1 MTLNRLGPRRLD
13 DRDRGVP
20 RRGQAPRRPGTPPDR
35 TALYVGLGVG
45 GVLLVIALAFAMS
58 GSNSKEPARADRTAD
73 RGLKE
78 EMEAAQRL
86 SDMRKLPEALATLE
100 AAIMNPAYKGSK
112 LLDPARAQATLIR
125 KQIAYEK
132 EAAEAIDAFDK
143 KITASKDDQTA
154 MKKADEFWREAQDLI
169 ARYGASSKISIVRRW
184 QQDLDRWRGTNQQD
198 DWQKD
203 YNYTKDR
210 IKTNHLDGED
220 FCQAARA
227 WRQFAERF
235 NSPDLKAKVES
246 EIIAINKASVAAANK
261 LIERAGAGAKA
272 RAMLEE
278 AQHRFDGTEGQKVL
292 AAKMKTL
299 Q

>member
-20 RRGQAPRRPGTPPDR
+20 RRGAAPRRPGPAPDR
-35 TALYVGLGVG
+35 SALYIGLGVG
-45 GVLLVIALAFAMS
+45 GGLLVIALAFAMS
-58 GSNSKEPARADRTAD
+58 GSNSKEPARADRAAD

-78 EMEAAQRL
+78 EMESAQRL
-86 SDMRKLPEALATLE
+86 SDARKHSEALAMLE

-125 KQIAYEK
+125 KLIAFEK
-132 EAAEAIDAFDK
+132 EAAEAIEAYDK
-143 KITASKDDQTA
+143 KIAASKDDQTA

-169 ARYGASSKISIVRRW
+169 SKYGASSKISIVRRW

-220 FCQAARA
+220 FSQAARN

-235 NSPDLKAKVES
+235 DSPDLKAKVSS
-246 EIIAINKASVAAANK
+246 ELIAIDKASVAAANK

-292 AAKMKTL
+292 AQKMKTL